1 MAKEK
6 IKRKWL
12 AHFIDS
18 SFNATKVDYIKLGK
32 DLEEYNIEMN
42 PSSDSKTN
50 IWGETSTVV
59 SGYDPSSSVDTYYA
73 YEDEPLYKHLEKC
86 INERET
92 GSGLESTVV
101 DVLLNSS
108 GEVEWAY
115 KEDVIVIP
123 QSIGGDNS
131 GVNIPFEIHYNGNRK
146 KGTFDLKT
154 KSFTPTEQEG

>member
-1 MAKEK
+1 MKSEK
-6 IKRKWL
+6 VLRKWL

-18 SFNATKVDYIKLGK
+18 GFNTSSSSYVRLGK
-32 DLEEYNIEMN
+32 DLEEYNIDMN

-50 IWGETSTVV
+50 ILGETTTVV
-59 SGYDPSSSVDTYYA
+59 SGYDPSGSIDTYYA
-73 YEDEPLYKHLEKC
+73 FEGDPLYKHLEKC

-92 GSGLESTVV
+92 GSGLETTVV

-123 QSIGGDNS
+123 QSMGGDNS
-131 GVNIPFEIHYNGNRK
+131 GVNIPFEIHYNGNRQ
-146 KGTFDLKT
+146 KGTFDLSTKT
-154 KSFTPTEQEG
+154 FSTAE